1 EHGRRRVRAKSVEL
15 LLREELRDWRA
26 DLALLVVDEIGEAL
40 RPPLLGDPFEPLEAG
55 TCELLRDA
63 EKTHSRRAREDAEL
77 GPARQLSRV
86 LDLQAEAKIRFVGAV
101 AGLGFIPGQPL
112 ERGLDL
118 DAETVAPDA
127 LHRPLA
133 ELEEELLVGE
143 RHLDVELGQLL
154 QPICA
159 EVLVSK
165 AARDL

>member
-1 EHGRRRVRAKSVEL
+1 M
-15 LLREELRDWRA
+15 
-26 DLALLVVDEIGEAL
+26 
-40 RPPLLGDPFEPLEAG
+40 
-55 TCELLRDA
+55 RDA

-101 AGLGFIPGQPL
+101 ARLGFIPGQPL

-154 QPICA
+154 PICA

-165 AARDL
+165 AARDLVVALEARDHEQL